1 MSGYML
7 SYQSGS
13 RFTLPAHMSIA
24 DAMYVD
30 GMIYLLFKDE
40 PSAPKFEREYVVK
53 LLDEYHSLEDWTP
66 ISLARY
72 YNKVAYIAIQE
83 VVEKGE

>member
-1 MSGYML
+1 MSGYIL
-7 SYQSGS
+7 SCPSGS
-13 RFTLPAHMSIA
+13 RFTLPAYISIA

-30 GMIYLLFKDE
+30 GTIFILFKDE

-53 LLDEYHSLEDWTP
+53 LLDEYHSLKDWTP
-66 ISLARY
+66 ISLVQH

>member
-7 SYQSGS
+7 SYPSGS
-13 RFTLPAHMSIA
+13 RLTLPANTSIA

-30 GMIYLLFKDE
+30 GMIYILFKDD
-40 PSAPKFEREYVVK
+40 PSAPKFEREYVVR

-66 ISLARY
+66 ISLARH

-83 VVEKGE
+83 VIEEGE